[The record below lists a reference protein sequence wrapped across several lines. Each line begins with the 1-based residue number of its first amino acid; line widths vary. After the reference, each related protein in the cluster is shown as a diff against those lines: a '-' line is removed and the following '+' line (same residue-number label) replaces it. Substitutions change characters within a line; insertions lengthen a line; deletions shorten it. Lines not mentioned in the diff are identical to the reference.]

1 MTNTANNTSSGLAGV
16 VLRLGEILRRLPYRT
31 ILLLLALAF
40 VGLTWWGYSES
51 PPYSPRASSEWSKGR
66 PVGETSLNEAIAADA
81 TSHSTYLVWVDPSRQ
96 LHYARLDRGAEV
108 VVDTFIAVPTFY
120 PRNPQLVAGLGDVLH
135 LAWLDGLEGQTA
147 LKYARLDI
155 SGRPQIDPVVM
166 SLPDDPVELARLALS
181 QGGQVEIFWS
191 STAGIFHATL
201 DEAGQLVRP
210 STLLVP
216 GGATPAIQ
224 SDQQGKIHM
233 VWLEAETSYNLSVH
247 YAVFDPEQRILS
259 RPIQMSSVFFRV
271 GQTLDGLT
279 LALDKEYGYIFW
291 SIIDRRDGASRMEY
305 VTFPLGNPSEVAQSP
320 LELRGVTFIQNASVL
335 GGQRSRAFVTISGQV
350 AGIGQGSQIALALFR
365 QGQFD
370 GHQVITASRDASL
383 KPVLLTDVLGELHLV
398 WIDTIGF
405 NRYRVLYAS
414 TTGQAIKALNV
425 ITLWDVAN
433 TVVSTAMSLT
443 LVIGFAPLMIAWS
456 LLPAIWVLIYYFIS
470 HEEDLR
476 SLRSW
481 GVFAVAVALQIG
493 AMMVVS
499 PGGSGAFGRFILPAL
514 LAAVV
519 LVGVYIYINAKR
531 GRSILVAFLIFT
543 LTHGLLRLVIYAL
556 GNIN

>member
-16 VLRLGEILRRLPYRT
+16 VLRLWEVLRRLPYRT

-40 VGLTWWGYSES
+40 VGLTWWGYSQS
-51 PPYSPRASSEWSKGR
+51 SPYSPRASSEWSKGR
-66 PVGETSLNEAIAADA
+66 PVGETSLNETVAADA
-81 TSHSTYLVWVDPSRQ
+81 TSHSTYLIWVDPSRQ
-96 LHYARLDRGAEV
+96 LHYARLDREAEV

-135 LAWLDGLEGQTA
+135 LTWLDGLEGQTL
-147 LKYARLDI
+147 LKYVRLGI
-155 SGRPQIDPVVM
+155 SGRPQIDPVVV
-166 SLPDDPVELARLALS
+166 SLPDDPVELARLTLS

-201 DEAGQLVRP
+201 DEAGGFVRP

-216 GGATPAIQ
+216 GGATPDIQ

-233 VWLEAETSYNLSVH
+233 VWLEAETSFNQSVH
-247 YAVFDPEQRILS
+247 YAVFDPEQHILS

-271 GQTLDGLT
+271 GQTLDGLA
-279 LALDKEYGYIFW
+279 LALDKEHGYILW

-305 VTFPLGNPSEVAQSP
+305 VTFPLDNPSEATQSP
-320 LELRGVTFIQNASVL
+320 LELGGINFIQNAFVL
-335 GGQRSRAFVTISGQV
+335 DGQRSTAFVVISGQV

-398 WIDTIGF
+398 WVDTIGF
-405 NRYRVLYAS
+405 NQYRVLYAS
-414 TTGQAIKALNV
+414 TTDQAMQALNV

-433 TVVSTAMSLT
+433 TVVSAAMSLT
-443 LVIGFAPLMIAWS
+443 LVIVFAPLMIAWS
-456 LLPAIWVLIYYFIS
+456 LLPAVWALIYYFVTRR
-470 HEEDLR
+470 EDLS
-476 SLRSW
+476 SLHSW
-481 GVFAVAVALQIG
+481 GALALAVVLQIG
-493 AMMVVS
+493 AMMAVS
-499 PGGSGAFGRFILPAL
+499 PGTNGAFSRFILPLL
-514 LAAVV
+514 LAVLA
-519 LVGVYIYINAKR
+519 LVGVYIYISIKR
-531 GRSILVAFLIFT
+531 GRSILIAFLIFA
-543 LTHGLLRLVIYAL
+543 LTHGLLRLVVYAL
-556 GNIN
+556 STVG